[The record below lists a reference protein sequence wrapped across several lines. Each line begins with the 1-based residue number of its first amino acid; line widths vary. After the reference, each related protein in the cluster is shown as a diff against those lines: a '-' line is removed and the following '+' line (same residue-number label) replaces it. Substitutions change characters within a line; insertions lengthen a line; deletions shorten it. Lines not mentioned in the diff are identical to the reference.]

1 VSNNPIKLPDQDG
14 RIKTW
19 VSEDADKLM
28 RLRHSIESVFR
39 GKAGTIELILT
50 ALLARGH
57 VLLED
62 VPGTGKTTLA
72 RSLAMSLGGVFRRIQ
87 FTSDMLPSDVLGISV
102 YREDIKDFELRKG
115 PIFANVVLADEIN
128 RTSPRTQ
135 SALLEAMSEGQVTI
149 DNDSH
154 NLPPTF
160 MVIATQNPKE
170 FHGTYPLPES
180 QLDRFM
186 LRLDI
191 GYPDADTERGIIQ
204 HYGYHDPV
212 KDISHVADQDDV
224 MNWQRRIEHV
234 HVEAAV
240 MDYLMAIVEATRS
253 SDHLELGASTRA
265 AIELYKAA
273 QARAYLN
280 GRHYIT
286 PDDVKALVTAVFC
299 HRVFA
304 RTHYDSGA
312 IQREQAVVILAELVE
327 SIPVP
332 R

>member
-1 VSNNPIKLPDQDG
+1 MSQDPVKITMQNSNIEA
-14 RIKTW
+14 W
-19 VSEDADKLM
+19 VNEDAEKLSL
-28 RLRHSIESVFR
+28 LRASIEKVFR
-39 GKAGTIELILT
+39 GKQGTIELVLT
-50 ALLARGH
+50 ALLAQGH

-72 RSLAMSLGGVFRRIQ
+72 RSLAMSLRGIFRRIQ

-102 YREDIKDFELRKG
+102 FRNDQQGFELRKG

-135 SALLEAMSEGQVTI
+135 SALLEAMSERQVTI
-149 DNDSH
+149 DNETH
-154 NLPPTF
+154 QLPTPF
-160 MVIATQNPKE
+160 MVVATQNPKE

-186 LRLDI
+186 LRLSI
-191 GYPDADTERGIIQ
+191 GYPENEVERGIIA
-204 HYGYHDPV
+204 HYGYHDPIDDMSPV
-212 KDISHVADQDDV
+212 AEFKDVLK
-224 MNWQRRIEHV
+224 WQQRIEQV

-240 MDYLMAIVEATRS
+240 MDYLMAIVIATRES
-253 SDHLELGASTRA
+253 EYLSLGVSTRA
-265 AIELYKAA
+265 AIELYKAT

-280 GRHYIT
+280 NRHYVT
-286 PDDVKALVTAVFC
+286 PDDVQSLVGSVFC
-299 HRVFA
+299 HRVHM
-304 RTHYDSGA
+304 RQSYEGGSS
-312 IQREQAVVILAELVE
+312 QREQASVILAELVE